1 VPGDAPDS
9 LGLRAAALATPETAA
24 AAAALVGDAGVAGR
38 LPARNRIEALLLLG
52 AGEGATS
59 ARVVSAVAEPL
70 LPVPLVRS
78 SDFGAPGFASE
89 TTLVLALSWDEEHD
103 EIIEACTGGLAPRA
117 PLVVIGGAGVLAEAA
132 AARGGAVV
140 PLPPGIPVARAA
152 VAPLV
157 TATVTLLEAA
167 GLFPGA
173 GPWVD
178 EAVAQLTRR
187 RDEVAGATEP
197 FGALGRLARRIAG
210 TMPLVQGAGPIGAA
224 ASAALAA
231 RVRLD
236 AKAPAWWS
244 SVPALAHDEIA
255 GWGQHGDVTRQVISA
270 VQLRH
275 DHEHP
280 ALDARFAALND
291 LQGEVLAGIH
301 ELRAAGDGALAQA
314 LDLVLQGDLL
324 ALALAAAA
332 GLDPGPQGVR
342 LSP

>member
-1 VPGDAPDS
+1 
-9 LGLRAAALATPETAA
+9 
-24 AAAALVGDAGVAGR
+24 
-38 LPARNRIEALLLLG
+38 
-52 AGEGATS
+52 
-59 ARVVSAVAEPL
+59 
-70 LPVPLVRS
+70 
-78 SDFGAPGFASE
+78 
-89 TTLVLALSWDEEHD
+89 
-103 EIIEACTGGLAPRA
+103 
-117 PLVVIGGAGVLAEAA
+117 
-132 AARGGAVV
+132 V

-157 TATVTLLEAA
+157 TAAVMVLEAA

-173 GPWVD
+173 TPWVD

-187 RDEVAGATEP
+187 RDEVAGAAEP
-197 FGALGRLARRIAG
+197 FGAFGRLARRIAG
-210 TMPLVQGAGPIGAA
+210 TMPLVQGAGPLGAA
-224 ASAALAA
+224 AAAALAA

-244 SVPALAHDEIA
+244 SVPALAHDEIS

-280 ALDARFAALND
+280 SLAGRFAAIND
-291 LQGEVLAGIH
+291 LQAEVLAGIH

-324 ALALAAAA
+324 ALALAATA
-332 GLDPGPQGVR
+332 GLDPGPA
-342 LSP
+342 PCCF